1 MTEQIVCIGAG
12 YVGGPSMAVMADRCP
27 GIDIKVVDIDQRRID
42 RWNNL
47 DNSDLPVYEPGLEE
61 VIKRVRGKNLTFTT
75 DLKGCI
81 ENADMVFL
89 SVNTPTKNYGYG
101 AGQAADLSYIEGA
114 ARQIA
119 EYGKGQTIVVER
131 STLPV
136 RTAEAL
142 QTILKQGN
150 GESYKIL
157 SNPEFMAEGTAIAD
171 LQKPDR
177 VLVGGQCSESVE
189 ELASIYRNWVPNDR
203 ILRTNVWS
211 AELSKLTANAFL
223 AQRISSINSIA
234 ALCEK
239 SGANIKEVKQAIG
252 ADTRI
257 GSFFLNPGPG
267 FGGSCFKKDILN
279 LAYLADH
286 FGLMEVANYWR
297 SILELN
303 EWTQHRIAHIISQ
316 KFFGT
321 LRGKKIAVLGFA
333 FKANTN
339 DTRES
344 PAIELCAKLIQEG
357 ANLFIHDPKVSE
369 DEIKR
374 ELRNN
379 EHNRSVGSYQYER
392 ELNRAVED
400 AHAVVLMTDWDEYRR
415 LDWSS
420 LANRMKRPAWVFDT
434 RGITNLRE
442 AAANG
447 LETWE
452 VGCGGHQ

>member
-12 YVGGPSMAVMADRCP
+12 YVGGPSMAVMADQCP
-27 GIDIKVVDIDQRRID
+27 GVEIKVVDVDQGRID
-42 RWNNL
+42 SWNNL
-47 DNSDLPVYEPGLEE
+47 DNNKLPIFEPGLEE
-61 VIKRVRGKNLTFTT
+61 VLNRVRGKNLTFTT
-75 DLKGCI
+75 DLKNEI
-81 ENADMVFL
+81 EKADMVFL

-101 AGQAADLSYIEGA
+101 AGQAADLSFIESA
-114 ARQIA
+114 AREIA
-119 EYGKGQTIVVER
+119 KYSKGTTIVVER

-150 GESYKIL
+150 GENYEIL

-171 LQKPDR
+171 LQSPDR
-177 VLVGGQCSESVE
+177 VLVGGQCTTAIE
-189 ELASIYRNWVPNDR
+189 ELASIYKNWVPNDR

-234 ALCEK
+234 ALCER
-239 SGANIKEVKQAIG
+239 SGANITEVKRAIG

-257 GSFFLNPGPG
+257 GSQFLNPGPG

-279 LAYLADH
+279 LIYLADH
-286 FGLMEVANYWR
+286 FGLKEVGNYWR
-297 SILELN
+297 SVIELN
-303 EWTQHRIAHIISQ
+303 KWTQHRLAQIIAR

-321 LRGKKIAVLGFA
+321 LRDKKIAILGFA

-344 PAIELCAKLIQEG
+344 PAIEVCKELIQEG
-357 ANLFIHDPKVSE
+357 ANLFIHDPKVT
-369 DEIKR
+369 DKDIKR
-374 ELRNN
+374 ELGSDEENQG
-379 EHNRSVGSYQYER
+379 VGSYQYEKH
-392 ELNRAVED
+392 LAKAI
-400 AHAVVLMTDWDEYRR
+400 AHADAVVVMTDWEEYRQ
-415 LDWSS
+415 LDWVSH
-420 LANRMKRPAWVFDT
+420 ANGMKRPAWVFDT
-434 RGITNLRE
+434 RGVTNLKE
-442 AAANG
+442 AAASG

-452 VGCGGHQ
+452 IGCGGHD